1 MTKEN
6 KIVIFGG
13 DQRTVHMIQQFA
25 AFGLEVI
32 VVGFDEMHFNHENIT
47 REVVKDSIFQ
57 DAKAVILPVGGTDG
71 RGEVVALFTTDKL
84 ILTHSYIEQLPS
96 HAVVYTGIANNY
108 LVDLL
113 EKHHI
118 HYNILFNRNDVA
130 ILNSIPTAEGTLQ
143 IAMEQTNHTIH
154 QSEIVIVGFGRIGIT
169 MARLFKA
176 VGAKTTVVTRNA
188 DEKARIIE
196 MGCSFLSFESL
207 EKHMHRFDICINT
220 VPSLIVTKNV
230 IDQMN
235 AQSLIIDVASAPGGV
250 DFSYAKQSGIRA
262 VHALGIPGK
271 TAPITAGHI
280 LADILVDLMSN
291 QS

>member
-1 MTKEN
+1 MTKAN
-6 KIVIFGG
+6 KIIIFGG

-25 AFGLEVI
+25 GFGLEVI
-32 VVGFDEMHFNHENIT
+32 VVGFDNMHFNHENIT
-47 REVVKDSIFQ
+47 HEMVKDSIFQ
-57 DAKAVILPVGGTDG
+57 KAKAVILPVGGTDE
-71 RGEVVALFTTDKL
+71 RGEVVASFTTDKL
-84 ILTHSYIEQLPS
+84 ILTHSNIEQLPS
-96 HAVVYTGIANNY
+96 NAVVYTGIAKHY

-130 ILNSIPTAEGTLQ
+130 ILNSVPTAEGTLQ

-154 QSEIVIVGFGRIGIT
+154 QSEVVIVGFGRIGIT

-196 MGCSFLSFESL
+196 MGCSLLSFESL
-207 EKHMHRFDICINT
+207 EKHMHTFDICINT
-220 VPSLIVTKNV
+220 VPSLIVTKHV
-230 IDQMN
+230 IDQMS

-250 DFSYAKQSGIRA
+250 DFSYAKQSGIQA

-280 LADILVDLMSN
+280 LADILIDLISD

>member
-13 DQRTVHMIQQFA
+13 DQRTVYMIQQLA

-71 RGEVVALFTTDKL
+71 RGEVVASFTTDKL

-96 HAVVYTGIANNY
+96 DAVVYTGIANNY

-118 HYNILFNRNDVA
+118 YYNILFNRNDVA